1 MKAEMLLLLPSEGR
15 TFAIS
20 DVSSDLNRIGVAGW
34 GVGMVNMQERGS
46 GWVDGMC
53 VCEGGGL
60 TAV

>member
-34 GVGMVNMQERGS
+34 GVGMVNMQEGGS
-46 GWVDGMC
+46 G
-53 VCEGGGL
+53 
-60 TAV
+60 

>member
-1 MKAEMLLLLPSEGR
+1 MKAEMRLLLLSEGR

-34 GVGMVNMQERGS
+34 RSGNGKYARERER
-46 GWVDGMC
+46 VDGMC